1 MMNADELDS
10 PRPTGSAFRR
20 VGVTVAVACVL
31 TGSIVALGSIGAL
44 AVSPNPPT
52 ASVGAAEAAQPVEP
66 KITYS
71 AADLAAFAES
81 PYVDDALNLAVVW
94 GIDPDTAKGMAGA
107 KLRTGVA
114 LPFAPGEAATI
125 TYSSDQQRSAFFLAE
140 SDFTQALGLA
150 VAWESG
156 DVFSAKARIGG
167 LLLTREEVPAGPAT
181 FTEDQDAAAFTLA
194 GYTDADAARLAAL
207 WQSQSAHS
215 AQVRAGAEL
224 LAGKGLQL

>member
-1 MMNADELDS
+1 MKNADELDS

-31 TGSIVALGSIGAL
+31 TGSIVALGSMGAL

-52 ASVGAAEAAQPVEP
+52 ASVRAAEAAQPVEP

-81 PYVDDALNLAVVW
+81 SYVDDALNLAVVW

-114 LPFAPGEAATI
+114 LPFAPGEAASI
-125 TYSSDQQRSAFFLAE
+125 TYSSDQQRNAFFLTE

-150 VAWESG
+150 FAENTSP
-156 DVFSAKARIGG
+156 DSQ
-167 LLLTREEVPAGPAT
+167 VPAAPAT
-181 FTEDQDAAAFTLA
+181 FTEEQDAAAFTLA